1 VAEVA
6 DGRAAQRRRTRL
18 AIVEAAKRLVAEGAS
33 PSVNEIAEA
42 ADVSRRTVYL
52 HFPSLDHLLI
62 DAIVGLM
69 GAGVDDALSGLSSPD
84 PRVRLRVLVEAV
96 SAATVA
102 TLPLGRRLIALTVER
117 PDQRESPVRGYRR
130 VAWIETAIEPLHD
143 RLGTERFERLVS
155 SLAMVVGFEA
165 FVVLFDIR
173 GLDADEARAV
183 VLDAALALLDAATG
197 PTASPARG
205 RGA

>member
-102 TLPLGRRLIALTVER
+102 TLPLGRRLIALTIER
-117 PDQRESPVRGYRR
+117 PDQHEGPVRGYRR
-130 VAWIETAIEPLHD
+130 VAWIETAIEPLRD

-183 VLDAALALLDAATG
+183 VLDAALALLDAAT
-197 PTASPARG
+197 
-205 RGA
+205 